1 MITMSIP
8 HLRHH
13 REGGYLWNS
22 SWTFVNVVNGHDIWL
37 ISYALV
43 HTNWKRIPLLHF
55 AHYMYS
61 WFDPAGWVTA
71 NSFDLCSLWS
81 NISNIGIIVSS
92 TGCLIW
98 IATKVKKWLGF
109 MPGNLKW
116 QVSSPPK
123 TWPYHCFTFLAIH
136 IRHPI
141 PTIFKRYS
149 PHRSTTDL

>member
-81 NISNIGIIVSS
+81 NITNIGIIVPS
-92 TGCLIW
+92 TGFLIW
-98 IATKVKKWLGF
+98 IATKVKKWSGRIFRGF
-109 MPGNLKW
+109 FAWKFKMTSF
-116 QVSSPPK
+116 QSPKNMAISLFYFFSNPYK
-123 TWPYHCFTFLAIH
+123 TPYTYHL
-136 IRHPI
+136 
-141 PTIFKRYS
+141 
-149 PHRSTTDL
+149 